1 MNLTKKSKQ
10 KDEQRY
16 NLRFKPDAT
25 ALREKLKSMSFGER
39 VFTREKLAKGCM
51 VKPATISNWCLGLT
65 RIPAL
70 HKCKIEEILGEK
82 IFDTQT
88 NC

>member
-1 MNLTKKSKQ
+1 MNLTKKSN
-10 KDEQRY
+10 EERY

-39 VFTREKLAKGCM
+39 AFTRERIIQGCM
-51 VKPATISNWCLGLT
+51 VNANTLNNWCYGLT

-82 IFDTQT
+82 IFGAQT